1 MRAKYFL
8 HSIKAG
14 KHTNTAFNIIH
25 NNTSRSFI
33 VSFAWRN
40 LSDSWTLK
48 INWRKGEGAFSSRPR
63 RNKGFYFLSYKLL
76 VQNII
81 CSILLKIAPNR
92 KKKQKKHFY
101 PQKENHKT
109 FIWCCQPNSAQS
121 TRVFEFWWNRNS
133 RHSMT
138 ACGPNRIR
146 LRHIRKWNLTI

>member
-63 RNKGFYFLSYKLL
+63 RNKGFYFLSYKLS

-81 CSILLKIAPNR
+81 CSIWLKIAPNR
-92 KKKQKKHFY
+92 KSKKPTFTHRKKITKRSFDVVSLILH
-101 PQKENHKT
+101 NR
-109 FIWCCQPNSAQS
+109 
-121 TRVFEFWWNRNS
+121 RVSLSFDETEIVVTPWLHVDQIAS
-133 RHSMT
+133 
-138 ACGPNRIR
+138 R
-146 LRHIRKWNLTI
+146 LRHIKKWNLTI